1 MKAID
6 AGPMA
11 PADIRKATGG
21 WNEAVQGAGWNIP
34 GLNMAEV
41 LASELVET
49 SGMLN
54 SCAAKLPSPRAPFL
68 TARRIGLLAD
78 PDQCP

>member
-1 MKAID
+1 MKAII

-11 PADIRKATGG
+11 PADIRKATAG
-21 WNEAVQGAGWNIP
+21 WNEAAQGAGWNIP
-34 GLNMAEV
+34 GFSMADV

-54 SCAAKLPSPRAPFL
+54 PWAAKLPSPWAPVL
-68 TARRIGLLAD
+68 TARRIGPLAD